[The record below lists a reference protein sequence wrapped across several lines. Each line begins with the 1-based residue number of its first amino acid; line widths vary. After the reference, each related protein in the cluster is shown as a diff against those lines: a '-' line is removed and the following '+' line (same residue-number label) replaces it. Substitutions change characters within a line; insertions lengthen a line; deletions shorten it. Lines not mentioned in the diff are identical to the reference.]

1 MRLVTVCAFVLIAS
15 IAAGCA
21 GIVERSD
28 RAAERVGSAVTDYCE
43 TTSPEDREALRARVN
58 DAAEPHAV
66 EMICD

>member
-1 MRLVTVCAFVLIAS
+1 MRLDVIVVLVVAS
-15 IAAGCA
+15 AIAACA
-21 GIVERSD
+21 AVVERSD

-66 EMICD
+66 EVICD